1 MILVIL
7 VILYLAVG
15 VASHIYIQGNM
26 CASNLI
32 TFPCTFPSREIWID
46 KRGGMERFMI
56 KAIIAVPFWPADL
69 IGYVIG
75 YGPSTSS
82 WVNPWK

>member
-1 MILVIL
+1 MILI
-7 VILYLAVG
+7 ILYLAVG
-15 VASHIYIQGNM
+15 VATHIYIQGNM

-32 TFPCTFPSREIWID
+32 TFPLTYPTREVWIEKD
-46 KRGGMERFMI
+46 GGMARFI
-56 KAIIAVPFWPADL
+56 VKAIIAVPLWPANV

-82 WVNPWK
+82 WANPWE